1 MTPQA
6 TDFTADEL
14 TRIIG
19 TPLRTR
25 RHLPHP
31 GLLFLAGLLLALA
44 LAVVGFFHYQPLT
57 HRDDGIASSRVVGSN
72 GVIASSTQKNDVV
85 TWLEPKGLFTVTVV
99 FTVYNGGRLPVT
111 IERAS
116 GPTSIQR
123 LNDQVYF
130 EPRPASQVSADFN
143 VGAKF
148 FPFTV
153 SARDA
158 MTLIVRWSEQCVP
171 SSAGTSDQTIRALP
185 VSIRILDVHHTVM
198 IPVHTFRIQARQ
210 SC

>member
-1 MTPQA
+1 LTPQT

-25 RHLPHP
+25 RHFPHP
-31 GLLFLAGLLLALA
+31 GLLFLAGLLLVLA
-44 LAVVGFFHYQPLT
+44 LAVVGSFHYQPLK

-116 GPTSIQR
+116 DPTSIQR

-143 VGAKF
+143 VGTKF

-153 SARDA
+153 SAGYDLT
-158 MTLIVRWSEQCVP
+158 MIDRWTERCVP
-171 SSAGTSDQTIRALP
+171 GSKSVSYRTIKALP
-185 VSIRILDVHHTVM
+185 VSIRILEVHHMVM
-198 IPVHTFRIQARQ
+198 VPIHPFRIKSPA